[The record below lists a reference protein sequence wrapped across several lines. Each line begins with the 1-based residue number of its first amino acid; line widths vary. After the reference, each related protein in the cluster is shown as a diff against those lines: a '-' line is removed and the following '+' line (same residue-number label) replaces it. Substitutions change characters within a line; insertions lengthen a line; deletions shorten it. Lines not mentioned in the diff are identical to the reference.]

1 MHMGTAFMIE
11 PDDVKARKASSGFFA
26 FFKKYFSFYGRKKRK
41 MPYNCRIDVLK

>member
-26 FFKKYFSFYGRKKRK
+26 FFKKIFFFLWQEKKE
-41 MPYNCRIDVLK
+41 NAL